1 MTEQRIQPRA
11 LRCALQFTLQ
21 NGVDEA
27 TGDRFTAVAEAR
39 ELFSKSLREWLKE
52 YYEDKFAMGV
62 KKGYNLIPY
71 KFTRVIRSTGV
82 VVDLNLRGEEV
93 KLYQVLREDDALL
106 VTVEVAYAPAT
117 RPKRTTEDTNF
128 LQSQKHMKW
137 DTDK

>member
-52 YYEDKFAMGV
+52 YYEDKFARGV
-62 KKGYNLIPY
+62 KEGYNLIPY

-93 KLYQVLREDDALL
+93 KLYQVLREEDNYLQD
-106 VTVEVAYAPAT
+106 VGVADSP
-117 RPKRTTEDTNF
+117 
-128 LQSQKHMKW
+128 
-137 DTDK
+137 